1 MNCRIV
7 LFSAIMTA
15 MAGAVISVAACQMG
29 NKDFN
34 QPKYQSQAY
43 RDLQKSYLPIGAA
56 LGFTLGAGQEC
67 IRQLK
72 AQRDQE
78 DLAEQDQ

>member
-1 MNCRIV
+1 MNCKIV

-15 MAGAVISVAACQMG
+15 MAGAVISVAAYQMG

-43 RDLQKSYLPIGAA
+43 RDLQKSYIPLGAA

-67 IRQLK
+67 VRQLK
-72 AQRDQE
+72 AKRDKE
-78 DLAEQDQ
+78 ELAQDQ